1 MKALSLPHGLF
12 KGLTSTVRYRPVVQ
26 CRQFR
31 TSTPFADTDRHPLDF
46 SDRKEG
52 EQSDEVEDGFTSL
65 NPSPRRK
72 YRRLIP
78 ASPSYFTTRPGF
90 TDDFIAIKELQRKC
104 SGLPRLPPDMVES
117 IAWKRLP
124 QYSGLV
130 GDRHVP
136 SSKYKRLLE
145 IMNDLMKIHP
155 AVMPP
160 EVQYN
165 IERLRR
171 DTSTFKKKAKPVPI
185 DKFGRALGNGSR
197 KSSRA
202 RAWVVEGDGQVLI
215 NGKTLATFFGRV
227 HDRESAVWALKVTN
241 RLNKYNVWALT
252 HGGGTTGQAEAMTM
266 AVANGLLAHEPLLK
280 PALRRAGCVTRDPRK
295 VERKKHGRVKAR
307 KMPTWVKR

>member
-1 MKALSLPHGLF
+1 MGIKSTLAPNRTSKPPRDIESFEQPQVQLIIDNSTLPTSNMKALSLPHGLF

-117 IAWKRLP
+117 IAWKRSANP
-124 QYSGLV
+124 RV
-130 GDRHVP
+130 C
-136 SSKYKRLLE
+136 
-145 IMNDLMKIHP
+145 N
-155 AVMPP
+155 AV
-160 EVQYN
+160 
-165 IERLRR
+165 
-171 DTSTFKKKAKPVPI
+171 F
-185 DKFGRALGNGSR
+185 
-197 KSSRA
+197 
-202 RAWVVEGDGQVLI
+202 
-215 NGKTLATFFGRV
+215 
-227 HDRESAVWALKVTN
+227 TN
-241 RLNKYNVWALT
+241 TV
-252 HGGGTTGQAEAMTM
+252 
-266 AVANGLLAHEPLLK
+266 
-280 PALRRAGCVTRDPRK
+280 
-295 VERKKHGRVKAR
+295 
-307 KMPTWVKR
+307 